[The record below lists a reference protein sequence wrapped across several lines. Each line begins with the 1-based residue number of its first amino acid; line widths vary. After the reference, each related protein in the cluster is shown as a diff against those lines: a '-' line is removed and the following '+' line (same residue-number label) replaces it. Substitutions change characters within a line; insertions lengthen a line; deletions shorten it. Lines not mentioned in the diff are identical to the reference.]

1 MQTCSFIMEYSWV
14 PKNSSK
20 INSRG
25 RVEEIL
31 FDKVKN
37 AMNLKY
43 FELLSSFWIKC
54 ILLDIN
60 IK

>member
-1 MQTCSFIMEYSWV
+1 MPNRKGGGVGGLE
-14 PKNSSK
+14 NSSK

-43 FELLSSFWIKC
+43 FELLSSF
-54 ILLDIN
+54 
-60 IK
+60 